1 MARSGQI
8 RPPVLRTTLP
18 DTDSPQLDDDA
29 DLSEIAVKNQDFAD
43 ASATGVHFD
52 TVRLTHTSLARARL
66 ARADFQDVVC
76 TACDLSASAFDA
88 PTFTRVELHGSTLVG
103 ARFTDGR
110 FTDVRFVDC
119 KIELAAFWQARFTRV
134 TFERCKLREA
144 DFHGADLGH
153 ALFKECDLA
162 LSNWA
167 DAKLKGTD
175 VSTSDINGIKIG
187 TPAMVGLVV
196 NQTQAVALAKTFG
209 LVVV

>member
-1 MARSGQI
+1 MTVASRLGLSSDFEVGFAAFI
-8 RPPVLRTTLP
+8 HPNSVLVA
-18 DTDSPQLDDDA
+18 SPSAAENAGRFAALA
-29 DLSEIAVKNQDFAD
+29 DQAD
-43 ASATGVHFD
+43 V
-52 TVRLTHTSLARARL
+52 
-66 ARADFQDVVC
+66 
-76 TACDLSASAFDA
+76 SASAFDA

-119 KIELAAFWQARFTRV
+119 QIELAAFWQARFTRV

-153 ALFKECDLA
+153 ALFKDCDLT

-175 VSTSDINGIKIG
+175 VSTSDISGIRIG
-187 TPAMVGLVV
+187 APAMVGLVV